1 MISSTNSPKQD
12 RISPILILA
21 ITVAVDMI
29 GFGMIIPLIP
39 FYAITLGA
47 SPSSIGIL
55 IASFSL
61 MQVLFSPILGRIS
74 DHIGRR
80 PVLLLSILTSLV
92 SFILFTLADSFI
104 ILLLSRLVAGLATEA
119 AVAQAYIADST
130 TKAERAKGMGK
141 IGAALGIG
149 FILGPAMSGFLSP
162 YGFWTPGVAAVI
174 LSLINFLFVLVFLP
188 ESIPKEPPSK
198 EQVSLQNEGQVY
210 LRRLIYAISQPL
222 TGAVYIIYFIVTF
235 AFSTIPVIVPLLV
248 EEFYNF
254 SAVEMSYLFM
264 YIGVLQVLLQAGGI
278 GKIMQKISEESL
290 IIIGPLLMLCGIFV
304 MPLTRSL
311 IVFLGTLSLLSTGV
325 ALTNTIIPSFLSKRT
340 PPDEQGQVLGLT
352 QSVSSLARVP
362 GPVVSGVIYDLGGT
376 GMPFFV
382 SAIILLL
389 PVVLACKVF
398 QKCQASK

>member
-188 ESIPKEPPSK
+188 ESIPKESPSK

>member
-1 MISSTNSPKQD
+1 
-12 RISPILILA
+12 
-21 ITVAVDMI
+21 MI

-39 FYAITLGA
+39 FYAISLGA

-162 YGFWTPGVAAVI
+162 YGFWAPGVAAVI
-174 LSLINFLFVLVFLP
+174 LSLVNFLFVLVFLP
-188 ESIPKEPPSK
+188 ESIPKEPVSK

-290 IIIGPLLMLCGIFV
+290 IIIGPLLMLGGIFV

-311 IVFLGTLSLLSTGV
+311 IVFLGTLSLLSAGV
-325 ALTNTIIPSFLSKRT
+325 ALTNTIVPSFLSKRT
-340 PPDEQGQVLGLT
+340 PLDRQGQVLGLT

-382 SAIILLL
+382 SAIILFL

-398 QKCQASK
+398 QKCQRSK